1 MAITVAMRT
10 EISQLY
16 VSLFGRAPDGEGLGF
31 WVNSYDKGNTLASIA
46 QSMYDTA
53 PARAYY
59 PLFATPS
66 EIVTTFYTNVLG
78 RAPDAEGLAFW
89 VKEYGASATQ
99 GAFFSKLISN
109 VVNYNGTD
117 AAGVTSKSLFANKVA
132 VAQYYGEQNGTVA
145 GATAALNGVT
155 AVAASVDTAKAAIVN
170 TVVSGQTFTLT
181 TGIDGASIK
190 GDAGTTS
197 TAGNDTFSGSITFAV
212 TGGEGTPTAASTF
225 NLADS
230 ISGGLGIDTL
240 NLVVDGGLDGAAVPP
255 VTAASISGIEIVNLR
270 NVGAEVAAT
279 DNLTLNADNYPGIT
293 AIHSDRSSSGS
304 TLSVTNLATGA
315 TIGMKGNG
323 VVSNGDVVFAY
334 KTATTPINIAI
345 SDGTKSAVTAT
356 ATLAAQIT
364 NTASGATTAT
374 IKSTGAANTVDL
386 ITLSGNA
393 SITAITIDAT
403 TDLTLGGAV
412 AGNAQVG
419 IVNSA
424 LSSATLTVTGAGVVD
439 IETMG
444 AALTTVNA
452 SANTGG
458 LKTVMSATATAK
470 VTGSATANNTVTTG
484 SVLTT
489 GFAAAGAGT
498 GDRLILADATHLTS
512 VTASKYTGFEVLRN
526 DGATDFDV
534 TVLAGATSL
543 EVGGANAGLTGM
555 TAAQA
560 ASIRVLASNGTNTFA
575 LGNALG
581 TSDVIGFTLQN
592 ETAAAVATAIDL
604 TALTITGIE
613 TLNVISSAGV
623 KASTSGTGND
633 LGFAAAANLTAIN
646 VSGEYD
652 LTITNTNIS
661 KAVTITSTQTGTAKL
676 FTTGALAIG
685 SKVQGSGGADSFT
698 ITTNEGST
706 FLGGAGNDTFVIVQ
720 SVLLADG
727 TTDTVINGE
736 AGTADVLNVTD
747 AAANLNDAHFT
758 NVTGMESLTLVGTT
772 SIALTTGGSFKSGFV
787 DGVTVT
793 AGAAIV
799 GASSLNFGLY
809 DKPVNLLLDADAA
822 GAGATEADV
831 LSVTGGSAADTLTVL
846 TIFEGHATTDQSIAI
861 NGGAGNDIISLTVA
875 ATLLANASAT
885 SLQKITGGL
894 GADNITVSTHINH
907 ADATTGITFS
917 FAGGDSTVTAFD
929 SVTGYRLGDLTGAI
943 SKAADTLDFATA
955 NLLAYN
961 ATTATGY
968 ASSEL
973 TVAVSA
979 TGVVTFA
986 GTSAASLSVAQKLAA
1001 VQSVVVTATGNT
1013 AMFVDGA
1020 DTYVFNNLTAGDSV
1034 VRLVGVAAEALVA
1047 VFNVTTDNH
1056 IFIA

>member
-1 MAITVAMRT
+1 MTT
-10 EISQLY
+10 
-16 VSLFGRAPDGEGLGF
+16 GEG
-31 WVNSYDKGNTLASIA
+31 S
-46 QSMYDTA
+46 
-53 PARAYY
+53 P
-59 PLFATPS
+59 
-66 EIVTTFYTNVLG
+66 TT
-78 RAPDAEGLAFW
+78 
-89 VKEYGASATQ
+89 
-99 GAFFSKLISN
+99 
-109 VVNYNGTD
+109 
-117 AAGVTSKSLFANKVA
+117 
-132 VAQYYGEQNGTVA
+132 
-145 GATAALNGVT
+145 
-155 AVAASVDTAKAAIVN
+155 
-170 TVVSGQTFTLT
+170 
-181 TGIDGASIK
+181 
-190 GDAGTTS
+190 
-197 TAGNDTFSGSITFAV
+197 
-212 TGGEGTPTAASTF
+212 ASTF

-240 NLVVDGGLDGAAVPP
+240 NLVVDGGLDGTAVPP

-293 AIHSDRSSSGS
+293 AIHSDRSISGS

-345 SDGTKSAVTAT
+345 SDGTKSAVTGT

-393 SITAITIDAT
+393 SITAITIDAA

-412 AGNAQVG
+412 AGNGQVG
-419 IVNSA
+419 IVDSA
-424 LSSATLTVTGAGVVD
+424 LATSGATLTVTGAGVVD

-444 AALTTVNA
+444 AALTTVTA

-458 LKTVMSATATAK
+458 LKTVMSATTTAK

-526 DGATDFDV
+526 NGATDFDV
-534 TVLAGATSL
+534 TVLASATSL

-581 TSDVIGFTLQN
+581 TADVMGFTLQN

-604 TALTITGIE
+604 TALTVTGIE
-613 TLNVISSAGV
+613 TINVVSSAGV

-698 ITTNEGST
+698 VTTNEGST

-747 AAANLNDAHFT
+747 VAANLNDAHFT

-846 TIFEGHATTDQSIAI
+846 TIFEGHATTDQSISI

-907 ADATTGITFS
+907 ADATSGLTFS
-917 FAGGDSTVTAFD
+917 FAGGDSTVTGFD
-929 SVTGYRLGDLTGAI
+929 SITGYRLGDLTGAI

-961 ATTATGY
+961 ATTATGF

-1020 DTYVFNNLTAGDSV
+1020 DTYVFNNLDAGDSV
-1034 VRLVGVAAEALVA
+1034 VKLVGVQAGALVS